1 MNVRQEKGLSGLWV
15 GMWRASSQSTL
26 LLFVLPMDQQFVFLV
41 GSAPHRRSILSGIA
55 QRPASPCPGQR
66 VQAFEVGW
74 QGLVGMQYSN
84 PLCSPGRL
92 VLEARGT
99 RRRTFKSMAS
109 ARQFY
114 GFTASDAVPSSGGLR
129 VPEQSTAPAQACP
142 GTPLVCN
149 GGLTPLAVIRTGPQS
164 DLFPCN
170 AGDDDLPGVATQE
183 SSLNPAP
190 PSPEHRWP
198 PAASWT
204 TLEQEYA
211 YRTISISFEEETLP
225 GVLSSVI
232 MSEDR
237 LLRLYESGLPGWAV
251 LLPRL
256 GIYYRPWVRRVTWIL
271 FYIFSIVSLAAG
283 FYDLY
288 RNLPGVQALFNMVV
302 ARFWGPSVLFR
313 WLEAHA
319 QVRLSLLLT
328 FLLGK
333 SEWLVVG
340 VRLLRTAGR
349 ALSTLLGP
357 HMAGLW
363 GGACALA
370 GAFTPA
376 LSAARQLLDLAVM
389 PLTLALQTLLLAPLA
404 WLLGLARSVRSV
416 TGAALS
422 LGAALLRA
430 STRLGW
436 SPGAAAAGAATGPG
450 LAGLAA
456 EVSLALRT
464 SALTTASRAAHAVL
478 RFILHLGELAVRH
491 RHTLRLR
498 AARAVSGVRAQ
509 VAAAAAPG
517 RRAGGG
523 APPGRCA
530 PVSSSARSAEARAVD
545 DDTKPLLLGGQAQC
559 GCTLH
564 GHEE

>member
-1 MNVRQEKGLSGLWV
+1 MLTLARAHRVVSSRLALQSLATRCKTTTGIVGLPV
-15 GMWRASSQSTL
+15 DEDARTTL
-26 LLFVLPMDQQFVFLV
+26 
-41 GSAPHRRSILSGIA
+41 GEHYAK
-55 QRPASPCPGQR
+55 
-66 VQAFEVGW
+66 
-74 QGLVGMQYSN
+74 
-84 PLCSPGRL
+84 
-92 VLEARGT
+92 VLEAITVIPESAVYRQSVEKTVKHRLAALQTGAEDEELEQQFG
-99 RRRTFKSMAS
+99 RQLEEEIKIMKDELKLIPKMAEW
-109 ARQFY
+109 R
-114 GFTASDAVPSSGGLR
+114 PWE
-129 VPEQSTAPAQACP
+129 VPEDYK
-142 GTPLVCN
+142 
-149 GGLTPLAVIRTGPQS
+149 S

-389 PLTLALQTLLLAPLA
+389 PLTLVGVSQGVLLVP
-404 WLLGLARSVRSV
+404 R
-416 TGAALS
+416 
-422 LGAALLRA
+422 
-430 STRLGW
+430 
-436 SPGAAAAGAATGPG
+436 
-450 LAGLAA
+450 
-456 EVSLALRT
+456 
-464 SALTTASRAAHAVL
+464 
-478 RFILHLGELAVRH
+478 
-491 RHTLRLR
+491 
-498 AARAVSGVRAQ
+498 
-509 VAAAAAPG
+509 
-517 RRAGGG
+517 
-523 APPGRCA
+523 
-530 PVSSSARSAEARAVD
+530 D
-545 DDTKPLLLGGQAQC
+545 
-559 GCTLH
+559 
-564 GHEE
+564 